1 MQQTG
6 KHSFFPEK
14 YRPERGG
21 QRPFHGLLRRG
32 ARNLVQPCRPLL
44 LPALACLLCLAPVPA
59 SARFRPEDA
68 SWRQTV
74 DIYRS
79 VPCLT
84 EDQLAYGREIIRGLG
99 YGGQRVFRRMCLM
112 PGISFAK
119 SMQAWQKLLETGL
132 SFEQVLCFEKWS
144 RLPGV
149 DIDLAIAALPEIKK
163 LSYEAG
169 KSFRA
174 YIDLPRI
181 TARHALDTVP
191 LLTTLEDAN
200 NKAVQGFLAIE
211 DMDAIHALDGLVAL
225 ARLKDNQARAC
236 GAFAL
241 VEGMDTRT
249 MLDALPLLGQLRQDD
264 AWNAR
269 CLFRQPGMTRREAW
283 RWLIRYFALPPEIQE
298 KQYYRLETTNRRQ
311 LLQAFYDGG
320 EELIWKINNLHAIT
334 DRFGFEIPESELRR
348 FSPEQLYDRF
358 QRLSPQVQFRFGTAF
373 YPLISA
379 GNRARM
385 IAILRRATAADR
397 RQTARDLVSADIYA
411 LLSQG
416 SELYDSSFRD
426 ILVPVLKKRIK
437 DGYNDSLLDFLR
449 ETDPGNMLV
458 ADFIVS
464 LAQKGK
470 LTTFFPGDD
479 SLQRQILELVA
490 ASAFRNEDSILLF
503 SATFMHLL
511 QVLTPDARSFLIRKM
526 VAVTDSGSSG
536 FTRLVNVILQYYLRE
551 YPDLLSQADRDLIL
565 RLAIR
570 HGAEDLS
577 RYQVTPFARWK
588 SDQRLA
594 SISVF
599 HPDDDGRSSF
609 LSNVRTLLRAGY
621 RIEPSETYSL
631 IPPDETTRRRVRQL
645 AAEAGKGAARPLLS
659 LFRAM
664 EHDHF
669 AVALVKVINTIT
681 ITHAQYVY
689 SGETNQERLLERF
702 IKSGDEMLA
711 QRGHSYWRSEQ
722 LTEPLEKLRRERR
735 ISDQDLS
742 AMQRFLSLGSC
753 GGVKAYT
760 RLTRMFLGHVD
771 ILATIG
777 TGMAIINDPY
787 NRNLFEVVAR
797 GPDTMT
803 WKEVA
808 DRSAFIFR
816 DGRGQDYLQPG
827 SLTAI
832 LHKII
837 EDHTTTGATTDDRP
851 GDRHAALHP

>member
-1 MQQTG
+1 MRQTG
-6 KHSFFPEK
+6 K
-14 YRPERGG
+14 
-21 QRPFHGLLRRG
+21 QRVFT
-32 ARNLVQPCRPLL
+32 LVPIL
-44 LPALACLLCLAPVPA
+44 ALLLCLQAGPA
-59 SARFRPEDA
+59 RARFRPEDV

-74 DIYRS
+74 DLYRS
-79 VPCLT
+79 VPCLSDD
-84 EDQLAYGREIIRGLG
+84 ELAYGREIIRGLG

-112 PGISFAK
+112 PGISFTK
-119 SMQAWQKLLETGL
+119 SRQAWQELLELGL

-149 DIDLAIAALPEIKK
+149 DIDLALTALPKIGK

-174 YIDLPRI
+174 YMDLPRI
-181 TARHALDTVP
+181 TARNALDTIP

-200 NKAVQGFLAIE
+200 NKAVQGFLAIA
-211 DMDAIHALDGLVAL
+211 DMDAIHALDGLVSL

-241 VEGMDTRT
+241 VKGMDTRT
-249 MLDALPLLGQLRQDD
+249 MLDALPLLRQLRQDD

-269 CLFRQPGMTRREAW
+269 CLFRQQGMTRDEAW

-298 KQYYRLETTNRRQ
+298 KQYYRLDGPHRRQ

-334 DRFGFEIPESELRR
+334 DRFGFEIPESVLRR
-348 FSPEQLYDRF
+348 YSPEQLYHRF
-358 QRLSPQVQFRFGTAF
+358 QRLSPQVQFRFGTEF
-373 YPLISA
+373 YPLLPA

-397 RQTARDLVSADIYA
+397 LQTARDLVSADIYA

-426 ILVPVLKKRIK
+426 ILVPVLKQRIRSRH
-437 DGYNDSLLDFLR
+437 DDSLLDFLKQ
-449 ETDPGNMLV
+449 TDPGNMLV

-470 LTTFFPGDD
+470 LTTFFPEDD
-479 SLQRQILELVA
+479 TLQRQILKLVA

-511 QVLTPDARSFLIRKM
+511 QVLTPDARSFLIRRM
-526 VAVTDSGSSG
+526 AAVADRGAGSFS
-536 FTRLVNVILQYYLRE
+536 RLVNVILQYYLRE
-551 YPDLLSQADRDLIL
+551 YPGLLAPADRVLIL
-565 RLAIR
+565 RMAIR
-570 HGAEDLS
+570 HGTEDLG
-577 RYQVTPFARWK
+577 RYQVTPFAAWK
-588 SDQRLA
+588 SDHRLA
-594 SISVF
+594 SVSIF
-599 HPDDDGRSSF
+599 HPDDDGRRSF
-609 LSNVRTLLRAGY
+609 LSNVRTLLRGGY
-621 RIEPSETYSL
+621 RIELSRTYSL
-631 IPPDETTRRRVRQL
+631 TPPDGAMQRRVRRL
-645 AAEAGKGAARPLLS
+645 AAEAGKKGKARPLLE

-669 AVALVKVINTIT
+669 AVALVRVINGIT
-681 ITHAQYVY
+681 ISHAQYVY
-689 SGETNQERLLERF
+689 SGEDNEERLLERF
-702 IKSGDEMLA
+702 LKSGDEMLA

-735 ISDQDLS
+735 ISDRDLTS
-742 AMQRFLSLGSC
+742 KQRFLSLGSC

-803 WKEVA
+803 WKDVA

-816 DGRGQDYLQPG
+816 GGRGQDYLQPG

-837 EDHTTTGATTDDRP
+837 EGKKHSGAGT
-851 GDRHAALHP
+851 GDRHGEDHAALQP

>member
-1 MQQTG
+1 MRTITIMRQTG
-6 KHSFFPEK
+6 K
-14 YRPERGG
+14 
-21 QRPFHGLLRRG
+21 QRVLT
-32 ARNLVQPCRPLL
+32 LVTVLTL
-44 LPALACLLCLAPVPA
+44 LLCLQTGPVR
-59 SARFRPEDA
+59 ARFRPEDA

-74 DIYRS
+74 ELYSS

-84 EDQLAYGREIIRGLG
+84 DDELAYGREIIRGLG
-99 YGGQRVFRRMCLM
+99 YGGQRIFRRMCLM

-119 SMQAWQKLLETGL
+119 SMQAWQALLELGL

-149 DIDLAIAALPEIKK
+149 DIDLALAVLPKIGK

-174 YIDLPRI
+174 YTELPRI
-181 TARHALDTVP
+181 TARHAMDTIP
-191 LLTTLEDAN
+191 LLTSLGDAN
-200 NKAVQGFLAIE
+200 NKAVQGFLAIK
-211 DMDAIHALDGLVAL
+211 DMDAIHALDGLVSL
-225 ARLKDNQARAC
+225 ARLRDNQARAC

-241 VEGMDTRT
+241 VPGMDTRT
-249 MLDALPLLGQLRQDD
+249 MLDALPLIGQLRQDD

-269 CLFRQPGMTRREAW
+269 CLFRQKTMTRTEAW

-298 KQYYRLETTNRRQ
+298 KQFYRLDEPLRRQ

-334 DRFGFEIPESELRR
+334 DRFGFEISESELRR
-348 FSPEQLYDRF
+348 FTPEQLYRRF
-358 QRLSPQVQFRFGTAF
+358 RRLSPQVQFQFGTEF
-373 YPLISA
+373 YPLVSS
-379 GNRARM
+379 GNRTRM
-385 IAILRRATAADR
+385 IAVLRRATAADR
-397 RQTARDLVSADIYA
+397 MQTARDLVSADIYA

-426 ILVPVLKKRIK
+426 ILVPILKKRIRSRH
-437 DGYNDSLLDFLR
+437 DDSLLDFLKQ
-449 ETDPGNMLV
+449 TDPGNMLV

-470 LTTFFPGDD
+470 LTTFFPHDEA
-479 SLQRQILELVA
+479 LQRQILELVA
-490 ASAFRNEDSILLF
+490 ASAFRDEDSILLF

-511 QVLTPDARSFLIRKM
+511 QVLTPEGRSFLIQKM
-526 VAVTDSGSSG
+526 VAVADNGSGT

-551 YPDLLSQADRDLIL
+551 YPELLAPGDRSSIL

-570 HGAEDLS
+570 HGAEDLG
-577 RYQVTPFARWK
+577 RYLVTPFAAWK
-588 SDQRLA
+588 SDHRLA
-594 SISVF
+594 SVSIF

-609 LSNVRTLLRAGY
+609 LSNVRTLLHGGY
-621 RIEPSETYSL
+621 RIELSDTYSL
-631 IPPDETTRRRVRQL
+631 TPPDAATRRRVQRL
-645 AAEAGKGAARPLLS
+645 VAATGKKGAARPLLE

-664 EHDHF
+664 ERNHF
-669 AVALVKVINTIT
+669 AVALVRTMNGIT
-681 ITHAQYVY
+681 ICHAQYVY
-689 SGETNQERLLERF
+689 SGEDNQQLLLDRF
-702 IKSGDEMLA
+702 LKSGDEMLA

-722 LTEPLEKLRRERR
+722 LSEPLEKLHRERR
-735 ISDQDLS
+735 ISDRDLTS
-742 AMQRFLSLGSC
+742 KQRFLSLGSC

-777 TGMAIINDPY
+777 TGMAMINDPY
-787 NRNLFEVVAR
+787 NRNLFEVVAT
-797 GPDTMT
+797 GADTMT
-803 WKEVA
+803 WKDVA
-808 DRSAFIFR
+808 DRSAFIFKG
-816 DGRGQDYLQPG
+816 GRGQDYLQPG

-837 EDHTTTGATTDDRP
+837 EEENKAGATMADRP
-851 GDRHAALHP
+851 GEDHAALQP